1 MKALSYDAYDEY
13 RRLSAEIEALNRKIS
28 ERDLKIAGMEKDIQN
43 SSYRISD
50 LVSVNL
56 KLENKQSLIE
66 ADLKKTVSDRSDL
79 ANEVAMFRQAEQLRL
94 EDYNKNVAGINAI
107 QAGLEKERK
116 DIADE
121 RVRKKEEEFEK
132 KKLTWQ
138 THEETVESA
147 IRSICKTHFI
157 EYVKDVP
164 FRGNP
169 DNTILIAGEYIIFD
183 AKSPAGDD
191 LENFPKYLKLQAEAV
206 KKYIKQENVKN
217 DIFLVVP
224 SNTLETLR
232 QFSYNMGDY
241 NTYVISVD
249 ALEPV
254 ILSLKKIENYEF
266 AEQLLPDEREN
277 ICRIIGKFA
286 HTAKR
291 KIQIDYFFSYQFLEI
306 LSKCNVDL
314 PEDIIKSVQE
324 FEKAEKI
331 NPPQEK
337 RAKQILTEELIR
349 ESERLAIETRAKLI
363 EEEGV

>member
-43 SSYRISD
+43 FSYRISD